1 MKQISQRHAPL
12 PESLRRATIH
22 LGKRV
27 SKLAH
32 TRGFSACAGCLLASW
47 LVLFASDRLWDTP
60 GIVRIFLAV
69 AGWAGAALMFL
80 AWYRGGI
87 LLPRSEIHLAK
98 LLRSKF
104 GGPGD
109 RFLGVLELA
118 SRSPEE
124 TRHSEALFEAAA
136 TKVEQ
141 EISRLELD
149 EAVDVR
155 PARRALTFCAG
166 ATLIAGIISL
176 MLPEVAQ
183 NAWERWVTPW
193 HNSPRLTLTTP
204 EWFPAQTFCA
214 RGEPVP
220 LRCILSRNSRRKP
233 EKAVLI
239 SPTGQEFIANRNG
252 LIYEFVLPGQFE
264 PKDWVLEVGDARAI
278 LKVTPLER
286 PRIERL
292 EAVVNLPSYLDY
304 PKERKAIEGTRIK
317 VVEGT
322 RLYVKGFSKRLLDQV
337 GVSSKRAHFEVTTDK
352 KTFEIEFGIVEE
364 SFDSQIRFTDVFG
377 LSAATSTTLSVS
389 SIPDDAPQVDFENLP
404 GESAILETETLD
416 LRVIAKDDFGI
427 TKLELHLGVHASDG
441 QSHDPDRLSKR
452 EEKSTDAKTLDLA
465 FPFDPSFLGLK
476 GGDVA
481 ILTATAVDRAP
492 DREPSVSR
500 EIILNVV
507 GPEEHAEAVRR
518 RMEEIL
524 AQVSEI
530 AREEEAIML
539 ENVRLSDEAFDE
551 LDERQSDK
559 ALENLAESQRDNAR
573 DLRETAEEGAETL
586 REALRNPLFN
596 ENTLKEWSETLR
608 KMEEVASSEMAKAAQ
623 SIDQAKA
630 NPSSAKPNLSDAE
643 QSEQEALESLR
654 DILEQANEQLDD
666 LEALTLSQRLRQ
678 VQKTEDRLGEVLVS
692 YLPSTIGQRAKALPE
707 KQLEIHIE
715 LENSQI
721 DAHVETEL
729 LQGEISRFHER
740 TGRQN
745 YGEVGKLMEED
756 GAVEGLRKGSEL
768 IRNNVAFAAL
778 DNLDYWAEKFKE
790 WADMLEEEE
799 ESGGGGGG
807 GGGGG
812 ETKDLT
818 AQLVALL
825 RIREK
830 QKAIMGKTKLLE
842 DHFEKVLRKER
853 SNLLVDN
860 QRELMTDLTEVQV
873 DMAIEEINP
882 IFDDA
887 HTYMASSASGLEKE
901 NYGEPTTLAQ
911 TQSRDSVSDIINLLI
926 EAAQSGS
933 QGSSAGNSQAL
944 QFLLSQL
951 SGQKPGQGKGMMP
964 GQTGGG
970 SQQGGDTNQEHA
982 TALGDADGISPGKR
996 KPQQAGGASGV
1007 PPPEFRRAMENYF
1020 RQIEE

>member
-1 MKQISQRHAPL
+1 MKPSSDRPTPL
-12 PESLRRATIH
+12 PESLRRATIS
-22 LGKRV
+22 LGARV
-27 SKLAH
+27 RKLAH
-32 TRGFSACAGCLLASW
+32 TRGAGAIAACLLSSW

-60 GIVRIFLAV
+60 GLVRMFLAG
-69 AGWAGAALMFL
+69 AGWAGAILMFL

-87 LLPRSEIHLAK
+87 LLPQSEIHLAK
-98 LLRSKF
+98 LVRSKF

-118 SRSPEE
+118 RRAPEE

-136 TKVEQ
+136 KKVEQ
-141 EISRLELD
+141 EISRLELN

-155 PARRALTFCAG
+155 PSRRALSLCAG
-166 ATLIAGIISL
+166 AALLVGIITL
-176 MLPEVAQ
+176 TLPKIAQ
-183 NAWERWVTPW
+183 NAWERWATPW
-193 HNSPRLTLTTP
+193 NNSPRLTLTTP
-204 EWFPAQTFCA
+204 AWFPAQTFCA

-220 LRCILSRNSRRKP
+220 LRCILSKDSRRKP
-233 EKAVLI
+233 EVAVLI
-239 SPTGQEFIANRNG
+239 SSTGQEFSAKRNG
-252 LIYEFVLPGQFE
+252 LIYEFLLPGQFE
-264 PKDWVLEVGDARAI
+264 ARDWALEVGDARAI
-278 LKVTPLER
+278 LQVTPLER

-292 EAVVNLPSYLDY
+292 DAIVDLPDYLGY
-304 PKERKAIEGTRIK
+304 PRERKTIGGTRVK
-317 VVEGT
+317 VLKGT
-322 RLYVKGFSKRLLDQV
+322 NLTLAGASNRPIERV
-337 GVSSKRAHFEVTTDK
+337 GVRTKSTHFDVAADK
-352 KTFEIEFGIVEE
+352 ETFKAELGIVAE
-364 SFDSQIRFTDVFG
+364 SFDAQIRFTDIFG
-377 LSAATSTTLSVS
+377 LSAATPTALAVN
-389 SIPDDAPQVDFENLP
+389 SIPDEAPRVDFENLP

-416 LRVIAKDDFGI
+416 LRVIAKDDYGI
-427 TKLELHLGVHASDG
+427 TMLELYLGVQGIDG
-441 QSHDPDRLSKR
+441 QSHEPDRLSKK
-452 EEKSTDAKTLDLA
+452 EEQTTDAKTLDLA

-481 ILTATAVDRAP
+481 ILTAKAIDREP

-500 EIILNVV
+500 EIILHVL

-530 AREEEAIML
+530 AREEESIML

-559 ALENLAESQRDNAR
+559 ALDNLAESQRDNAR

-586 REALRNPLFN
+586 REALRNPLFD

-623 SIDQAKA
+623 SIEQAKA
-630 NPSSAKPNLSDAE
+630 NPSSAKPNLSEAE

-654 DILEQANEQLDD
+654 EILEQANEQLDD
-666 LEALTLSQRLRQ
+666 LEALTLAQRLRQ
-678 VQKTEDRLGEVLVS
+678 VQKTENRLGEVLVS
-692 YLPSTIGQRAKALPE
+692 HLPSTIGHRSKALPE
-707 KQLEIHIE
+707 KQLKVQIE
-715 LENSQI
+715 LENTQI

-740 TGRQN
+740 TGREN
-745 YGEVGKLMEED
+745 YGEVGKLMEEE
-756 GAVEGLRKGSEL
+756 GAVEGLRKGSDL
-768 IRNNVAFAAL
+768 IRKNVAFAAL
-778 DNLDYWAEKFKE
+778 ENLDHWEEKFKE

-799 ESGGGGGG
+799 DSGGGGGG

-830 QKAIMGKTKLLE
+830 QKAILGKSK
-842 DHFEKVLRKER
+842 
-853 SNLLVDN
+853 LLVDHFKEEVRKDRSLILGQN

-873 DMAIEEINP
+873 EMAIEEINP
-882 IFDDA
+882 VFDDA
-887 HTYMASSASGLEKE
+887 HTYMATSAAGLEKE
-901 NYGEPTTLAQ
+901 EFGSTTTLAQ
-911 TQSRDSVSDIINLLI
+911 TQSRDSISDIINLLI

-970 SQQGGDTNQEHA
+970 SQQGGDTDQEHDN
-982 TALGDADGISPGKR
+982 TTGNADGIAPGNR
-996 KPQQAGGASGV
+996 KTQQAGGASGV

>member
-1 MKQISQRHAPL
+1 MNQISQRHAPL

-32 TRGFSACAGCLLASW
+32 TRGAGAFAGCLLASW

-60 GIVRIFLAV
+60 GIVRIFLAG
-69 AGWAGAALMFL
+69 AGWSGAILMFL

-98 LLRSKF
+98 LVRSKF

-124 TRHSEALFEAAA
+124 TRHSNALFEAAA
-136 TKVEQ
+136 KKVEQ
-141 EISRLELD
+141 EISQLELN
-149 EAVDVR
+149 EAIDAR
-155 PARRALTFCAG
+155 PARRALSFCAG
-166 ATLIAGIISL
+166 ATLLVGIISL
-176 MLPEVAQ
+176 TLPEVAQ
-183 NAWERWVTPW
+183 NAWERWLTPW
-193 HNSPRLTLTTP
+193 NNSPRLTLTTP

-220 LRCILSRNSRRKP
+220 LRCILSKNSRRKP

-239 SPTGQEFIANRNG
+239 SPTGQEFFANRNG

-264 PKDWVLEVGDARAI
+264 ARDWSLEVGDARAI
-278 LKVTPLER
+278 LQVTPMER

-292 EAVVNLPSYLDY
+292 EAVVNLPDHLGY
-304 PKERKAIEGTRIK
+304 PEERKAIKGTQIK

-322 RLYVKGFSKRLLDQV
+322 SLSVKGLLNRPIDQV
-337 GVSSKRAHFEVTTDK
+337 GARTKEAHFDVATDK
-352 KTFEIEFGIVEE
+352 ETFEIEFGIVAE
-364 SFDSQIRFTDVFG
+364 SFDSQIRFTDIFD
-377 LSAATSTTLSVS
+377 LSAATPTVLTVT
-389 SIPDDAPQVDFENLP
+389 SIPDEAPQVDFENLP

-416 LRVIAKDDFGI
+416 LRVIAKDDYGI
-427 TKLELHLGVHASDG
+427 TTLELHLGVHARDG
-441 QSHDPDRLSKR
+441 QSHEPDRLSKR
-452 EEKSTDAKTLDLA
+452 EEKSPDAKTLELA

-481 ILTATAVDRAP
+481 ILTAKAVDRVP

-551 LDERQSDK
+551 LDERKSDK

-573 DLRETAEEGAETL
+573 DLKETAEEGAETL
-586 REALRNPLFN
+586 REALRNPLFD

-654 DILEQANEQLDD
+654 EILEQANEQLDD
-666 LEALTLSQRLRQ
+666 LEALTLSKRLRQ

-692 YLPSTIGQRAKALPE
+692 HLPSTIGQRSKALPE
-707 KQLEIHIE
+707 KQLKVQSE
-715 LENSQI
+715 LENTQI
-721 DAHVETEL
+721 DAHAETEL

-740 TGRQN
+740 TGREN
-745 YGEVGKLMEED
+745 YGEVGKLMEEE
-756 GAVEGLRKGSEL
+756 GAVEGLRKGSDL

-790 WADMLEEEE
+790 WADML
-799 ESGGGGGG
+799 
-807 GGGGG
+807 
-812 ETKDLT
+812 
-818 AQLVALL
+818 
-825 RIREK
+825 
-830 QKAIMGKTKLLE
+830 
-842 DHFEKVLRKER
+842 
-853 SNLLVDN
+853 
-860 QRELMTDLTEVQV
+860 
-873 DMAIEEINP
+873 
-882 IFDDA
+882 
-887 HTYMASSASGLEKE
+887 
-901 NYGEPTTLAQ
+901 
-911 TQSRDSVSDIINLLI
+911 
-926 EAAQSGS
+926 
-933 QGSSAGNSQAL
+933 
-944 QFLLSQL
+944 
-951 SGQKPGQGKGMMP
+951 
-964 GQTGGG
+964 
-970 SQQGGDTNQEHA
+970 
-982 TALGDADGISPGKR
+982 
-996 KPQQAGGASGV
+996 
-1007 PPPEFRRAMENYF
+1007 
-1020 RQIEE
+1020 

>member
-1 MKQISQRHAPL
+1 MKQINPKHAPL

-32 TRGFSACAGCLLASW
+32 TRGVGAFAGCLLASW

-60 GIVRIFLAV
+60 AIVRIVLAV
-69 AGWAGAALMFL
+69 VGWAGAALMFL

-124 TRHSEALFEAAA
+124 TRHSDALFEAAA
-136 TKVEQ
+136 KKVEQ
-141 EISRLELD
+141 EISGLKLD
-149 EAVDVR
+149 EAIDVR

-166 ATLIAGIISL
+166 ATIIVGIISFT
-176 MLPEVAQ
+176 LPEVAQ
-183 NAWERWVTPW
+183 NAWERWVLPW
-193 HNSPRLTLTTP
+193 NNSPRLTLTTP

-220 LRCILSRNSRRKP
+220 LRCILSKDSRRKP
-233 EKAVLI
+233 EEAILT
-239 SPTGQEFIANRNG
+239 SSTGQEFLAKRNG

-264 PKDWVLEVGDARAI
+264 ARDWVLEVGDARAI
-278 LKVTPLER
+278 LQVTPLER

-292 EAVVNLPSYLDY
+292 DAVVDLPDYLGY
-304 PKERKAIEGTRIK
+304 PKERKAIKGNRLKVLKGTN
-317 VVEGT
+317 
-322 RLYVKGFSKRLLDQV
+322 LYVKGFSNRPLDQV
-337 GVSSKRAHFEVTTDK
+337 GVRSKSAHFDVATDK
-352 KTFEIEFGIVEE
+352 ENFEVEFGIVEE
-364 SFDSQIRFTDVFG
+364 SFDSQIRFTDIFD
-377 LSAATSTTLSVS
+377 LSAATPTVLTVT

-404 GESAILETETLD
+404 GENAILETETLD
-416 LRVIAKDDFGI
+416 LRVIAKDDYGI
-427 TKLELHLGVHASDG
+427 TTLELHLGVHASDG
-441 QSHDPDRLSKR
+441 QSHEPDRLSKK
-452 EEKSTDAKTLDLA
+452 EEKAVDTKTLDLA

-476 GGDVA
+476 GGDLA
-481 ILTATAVDRAP
+481 ILTAKAVDRAP
-492 DREPSVSR
+492 NREPSVSR
-500 EIILNVV
+500 EIILHVV

-518 RMEEIL
+518 QMEEIL

-539 ENVRLSDEAFDE
+539 ETVRLSDEAFDE

-586 REALRNPLFN
+586 REALRNPLFD

-608 KMEEVASSEMAKAAQ
+608 KMEDVASSEMAKAAQ

-630 NPSSAKPNLSDAE
+630 NPSSAKPNLSEAE
-643 QSEQEALESLR
+643 QSEGDALESLR
-654 DILEQANEQLDD
+654 EILEEANEQLDD
-666 LEALTLSQRLRQ
+666 LEALTLAQRLRQ

-692 YLPSTIGQRAKALPE
+692 HLPSTIGQRSNALPNS
-707 KQLEIHIE
+707 QLKVQNE
-715 LENSQI
+715 LENTQI

-740 TGRQN
+740 TGRDK
-745 YGEVGKLMEED
+745 YGAVGKLMEEE
-756 GAVEGLRKGSEL
+756 GAAEGLRKGSEL
-768 IRNNVAFAAL
+768 IRKNIAFAAL
-778 DNLDYWAEKFKE
+778 DNLDHWSEKFEE
-790 WADMLEEEE
+790 WANMLEEEE
-799 ESGGGGGG
+799 DGGGGGG
-807 GGGGG
+807 GAGGGG
-812 ETKDLT
+812 EAKDIT
-818 AQLVALL
+818 AQIVALL

-842 DHFEKVLRKER
+842 DHFKKEVRKER
-853 SNLLVDN
+853 STLLAEN
-860 QRELMTDLTEVQV
+860 QRDLMTDLTEVQV
-873 DMAIEEINP
+873 DIAIEEINP
-882 IFDDA
+882 VFDDA

-901 NYGEPTTLAQ
+901 DYGKPTTLAQ

-933 QGSSAGNSQAL
+933 QGSSAGSSQAL

-982 TALGDADGISPGKR
+982 TTLGDADGIAPGKR